1 VKFFGRGEGG
11 GGHSTTIPPFPL
23 ISIDHNV
30 EVELKEG
37 TTTPMVESEENF
49 WCSRTFNNLPLNTSC
64 LFPVHSS
71 LECWLVGGL
80 VEGVDNVEMAPS
92 SDCHTTIA
100 CI

>member
-1 VKFFGRGEGG
+1 MGLLLKSQELDEKRMLVRPIWMERGFCVDVRILKCRGEVFWEGG

-49 WCSRTFNNLPLNTSC
+49 WCSRTFNNLP
-64 LFPVHSS
+64 
-71 LECWLVGGL
+71 
-80 VEGVDNVEMAPS
+80 
-92 SDCHTTIA
+92 
-100 CI
+100 